1 MAAFNYMIQA
11 PDMGQQAWSGFERG
25 FALSEAQRQRQAEEQ
40 KAQALAAQ
48 QAQNQRI
55 QQGFVD
61 KLASGQ
67 YPTMADLLQYQ
78 QTIDPARI
86 KEMQPLFDQMGKQPM
101 QEKLSRG
108 IQFLSAVKMGQP
120 DTAKG
125 VVQFE
130 IDAARNGGDEQLA
143 RYWEGVQR
151 SVDASPTA
159 AFGGV
164 AAMVG
169 MIPGGKE
176 ALASILEE
184 NKSRADIASTEATT
198 EKTRVETAGI
208 RATTPWTI
216 ANLKSQID
224 DRANRFGLDRDRLQ
238 SDIEMKL
245 MDYGQKQLPE
255 SSQKIVNE
263 SAVGAVTATQ
273 GAARSNDLA
282 GRLEALGGGYGAF
295 GGMAEWWAKSTGNQ
309 DAMTQARTE
318 YTALR
323 NKLAMGQLPPGPAT
337 DKDIELVMKGFPPET
352 ADAKYLAKFLRAQAN
367 IQAAEAA
374 FEDTKAQWVNEVG
387 FLGKPKK
394 DVVIGGVRVP
404 AGTTLA
410 EFWAKNGSGM
420 TKKQNAAS
428 AMSRYSKYA
437 TEGQ

>member
-11 PDMGQQAWSGFERG
+11 PDMGQQAWAGFERG
-25 FALSEAQRQRQAEEQ
+25 FALNEAQRKRQAEEQ
-40 KAQALAAQ
+40 QAQALAAQ
-48 QAQNQRI
+48 QAENQRI
-55 QQGFVD
+55 QSEFYD
-61 KLASGQ
+61 KIARDESPNLADV
-67 YPTMADLLQYQ
+67 MRYQ
-78 QTIDPARI
+78 QTLPPEQI
-86 KEMQPLFDQMGKQPM
+86 KAMQSTFDQLPKQA
-101 QEKLSRG
+101 QQAELSFG
-108 IQFLSAVKMGQP
+108 AQALAAIKSGQF

-125 VVQFE
+125 IFQQKA
-130 IDAARNGGDEQLA
+130 DAARNGGNEQLA
-143 RYWEGVQR
+143 RYFEGMVR
-151 SVDASPTA
+151 TVDVAPNAAASSIMTQMA
-159 AFGGV
+159 V
-164 AAMVG
+164 V
-169 MIPGGKE
+169 PGGKE
-176 ALASILEE
+176 AIDSVLKVNAQPSE
-184 NKSRADIASTEATT
+184 IASTEATT
-198 EKTRVETAGI
+198 DLNRAKAAEV

-216 ANLKSQID
+216 ANLKSQIE
-224 DRANRFGLDRDRLQ
+224 DRANRYGLDRDRLQ
-238 SDIEMKL
+238 SEVEMKL
-245 MDYGQKQLPE
+245 MDYGQKPLPE

-263 SAVGAVTATQ
+263 SAIGAVTANQ
-273 GAARSNDLA
+273 SAARSNDLA

-309 DAMTQARTE
+309 DAMSQARTE
-318 YTALR
+318 YVALR
-323 NKLAMGQLPPGPAT
+323 NKLAQGSLPPGPAT
-337 DKDIELVMKGFPPET
+337 DKDVELVMKGFPPET

-410 EFWAKNGSGM
+410 EFWAKNGGGM